1 MSYSSKKWTFWAWS
15 GLRSLNS
22 DRFPMSGPSGT
33 EGTIYKSHVTTV
45 EFPPCTANPFGS
57 SFGGSAGFSAAF
69 FGAALFH
76 RGGSGAAEDGAAA
89 SLWEQ
94 HNSLLQW
101 QTEQIMCKAV
111 LVNWALISN
120 LRLCRWQMSQRLKH
134 LIAIQSAFVS
144 LRHSSKSQC
153 RNNHIIK
160 PVNWSFSLRDSHFLF
175 CCGTAWAVCSVGR
188 KAVLIATKQKVTLL
202 QPQRAI

>member
-1 MSYSSKKWTFWAWS
+1 MRNNMVQPWVPSKTYLKQIFSELSITVWINLNHFTMKNHHFYELQLKTPWSFWAWS

-134 LIAIQSAFVS
+134 FIANQSASVS
-144 LRHSSKSQC
+144 
-153 RNNHIIK
+153 I
-160 PVNWSFSLRDSHFLF
+160 
-175 CCGTAWAVCSVGR
+175 
-188 KAVLIATKQKVTLL
+188 
-202 QPQRAI
+202 